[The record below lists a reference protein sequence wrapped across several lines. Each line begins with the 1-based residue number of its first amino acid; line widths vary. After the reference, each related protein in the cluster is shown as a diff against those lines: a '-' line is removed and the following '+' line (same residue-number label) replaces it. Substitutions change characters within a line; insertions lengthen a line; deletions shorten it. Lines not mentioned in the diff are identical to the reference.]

1 MLLEVE
7 GLSAGYPDVP
17 VVHDVALNVEGGEI
31 VALFGHNGA
40 GKSTLLKGL
49 FGALGRW
56 CSGRVRFK
64 EQAVSGASTRELTRM
79 GMALVPQEQ
88 GVFPSLTVAE
98 NMHMGFWASGLHG
111 AGAREELHRR
121 LERTFRYLPMLQERW
136 SERAGNLSGGQQ
148 QMVSIG
154 RALLAGP
161 SLLMLDEPS
170 TGLAP
175 RLVEDIMELVGR
187 LREEEGLSV
196 LLVEQNVGQALAVS
210 DRIYLMKEGELIR
223 EARPDELSDSQ
234 ELWALF

>member
-7 GLSAGYPDVP
+7 GLNAGYPEVP
-17 VVHDVALNVEGGEI
+17 VVAGVNLSVDAGEI

-56 CSGRVRFK
+56 CSGRVTFK
-64 EQAVSGASTRELTRM
+64 GQAVGGSSTRALTRL

-98 NMHMGFWASGLHG
+98 NLQMGFWASGLHG
-111 AGAREELHRR
+111 AGAREEQRR
-121 LERTFRYLPMLQERW
+121 RMERTFRYLPLLQERW

-175 RLVEDIMELVGR
+175 KLVEDMMELVRR
-187 LREEEGLSV
+187 LREEEGMSV
-196 LLVEQNVGQALAVS
+196 LLVEQNVGQALAVA

-223 EARPDELSDSQ
+223 EARPGELSDSQ